1 MESKAL
7 TIADLRRILGISKSK
22 AYSMIQRGEIKF
34 FRVGRCIRVTE
45 SSLNEYI
52 KAHSSNS

>member
-1 MESKAL
+1 MEIKAL

>member
-34 FRVGRCIRVTE
+34 
-45 SSLNEYI
+45 S
-52 KAHSSNS
+52 A

>member
-52 KAHSSNS
+52 KAHSSNI